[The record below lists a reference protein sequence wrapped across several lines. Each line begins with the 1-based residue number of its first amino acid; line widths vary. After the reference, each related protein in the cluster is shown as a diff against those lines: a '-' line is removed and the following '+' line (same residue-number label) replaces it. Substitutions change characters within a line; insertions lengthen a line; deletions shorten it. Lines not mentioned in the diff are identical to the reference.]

1 MVHLPLVSLLNNI
14 QLPPDKTEA
23 DIQRRGGQQENYKE
37 NPKIYQVGILELL
50 NDPFAR
56 TRVVSKKGKINTH
69 RDSYHRGFKV

>member
-1 MVHLPLVSLLNNI
+1 MN
-14 QLPPDKTEA
+14 
-23 DIQRRGGQQENYKE
+23 
-37 NPKIYQVGILELL
+37 QVGILELL